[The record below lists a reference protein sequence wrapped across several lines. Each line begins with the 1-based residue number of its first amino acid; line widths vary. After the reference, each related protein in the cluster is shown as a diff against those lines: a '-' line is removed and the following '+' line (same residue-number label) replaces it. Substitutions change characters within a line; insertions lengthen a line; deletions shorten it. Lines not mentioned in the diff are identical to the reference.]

1 MHLFGR
7 IAPRQPGPGAVR
19 SAAMPA
25 LDRDATERA
34 RLTGYIAASRQ
45 VQRRLGVGVTVAALV
60 AAAVLVV
67 SSTIGTLAL
76 LGVGIVAVCGFWVT
90 AAHISDWKMQ
100 LGRLDARARR
110 ASSPRGTAE
119 R

>member
-1 MHLFGR
+1 MT
-7 IAPRQPGPGAVR
+7 APE
-19 SAAMPA
+19 
-25 LDRDATERA
+25 RDAQERA
-34 RLTGYIAASRQ
+34 RLTGYIAASRR
-45 VQRRLGVGVTVAALV
+45 VQRRLGVGVAAATAI

-67 SSTIGTLAL
+67 SSTIGALAL
-76 LGVGIVAVCGFWVT
+76 LGVGIIAVCGFWVT

-110 ASSPRGTAE
+110 ATPPRRAVE